1 MSDFYNRMAAT
12 ALRLIARFG
21 SEQMLHDVIQ
31 GVDDPVAG
39 KRSGDTPVSQTV
51 RVILQDYNLK
61 ESGLM
66 YAEGKSVQRGDKKLT
81 IAAAGLEWA
90 PTLTTQAEINGA
102 KWQVVNIKE
111 VNPAGTPLVYF
122 CQVRK

>member
-1 MSDFYNRMAAT
+1 MSDFYNRMADT

-21 SEQMLHDVIQ
+21 SEQILHDIIP
-31 GVDDPVAG
+31 GVSDPVTG
-39 KRSGDTPVSQTV
+39 QSSGDTPINQPVQ
-51 RVILQDYNLK
+51 VILQDYNLK

-66 YAEGKSVQRGDKKLT
+66 YAEGQSIQQGDKKLI
-81 IAAAGLEWA
+81 IAAAGLKWA
-90 PTLTTQAEINGA
+90 PTLTTEAEINGV

-111 VNPAGTPLVYF
+111 ANPAGTPLVYF